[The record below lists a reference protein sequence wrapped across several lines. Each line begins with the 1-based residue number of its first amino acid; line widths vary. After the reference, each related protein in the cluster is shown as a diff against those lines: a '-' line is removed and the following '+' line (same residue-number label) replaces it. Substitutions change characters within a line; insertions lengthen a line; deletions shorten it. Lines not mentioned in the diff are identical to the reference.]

1 MLGLRNPTKCP
12 KVTQSSKD
20 YNPQEN
26 TDHEVT
32 ADTEVNAPYSYVS
45 DITNGCQV
53 GYKYFDMTNTTRLK
67 IETRY
72 AKGKIQILDQLD
84 GKVIAEKALKEGK
97 EWTETELLFEP
108 GRIVASQIDG
118 DIKKCPLFL
127 RYIGSGGIEMLSFTL
142 S

>member
-1 MLGLRNPTKCP
+1 M
-12 KVTQSSKD
+12 
-20 YNPQEN
+20 
-26 TDHEVT
+26 
-32 ADTEVNAPYSYVS
+32 A
-45 DITNGCQV
+45 
-53 GYKYFDMTNTTRLK
+53 NTTRLK
-67 IETRY
+67 IETRS

-108 GRIVASQIDG
+108 DRIAAGQIDG

-127 RYIGSGGIEMLSFTL
+127 RYIGSGSVEMLSFTL